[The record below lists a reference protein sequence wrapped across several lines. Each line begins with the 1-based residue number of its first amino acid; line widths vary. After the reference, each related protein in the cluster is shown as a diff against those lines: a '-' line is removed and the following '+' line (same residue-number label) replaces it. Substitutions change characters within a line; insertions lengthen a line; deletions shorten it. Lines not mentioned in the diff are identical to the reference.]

1 MKKSAL
7 LAIVGTAVATLVLA
21 HAFQGDSPLINSASN
36 PAPQLEPGGPGVVVD
51 LRGVNLNRIT
61 TVQVLSGGQVIKDV
75 TVTLGPAT
83 STTRSF
89 TFKAIPDALSRT
101 GLALRISDGR
111 QTIDIPTN
119 ILKIEVGPKKPINP
133 LGTPDTT
140 PRLVDTTKSSSAGP
154 AITSFVING
163 GAASATANRVTLNI
177 AAQNA
182 SSFRASE
189 NSAFTG
195 AAWQTWSITAVPPF
209 DLSAGNGTKT
219 VYVQVKNPAGTVSP
233 TVSDTITLNASP
245 PPTRSEYRIGAGDAY
260 EFSQLQGFKFSS
272 ACGDSITQEAR
283 ISYGGTPWPGS
294 NSIILKAHGKP
305 WDLFGARCDFVLFD
319 GRELKE
325 GWVFKSYD
333 AVAESGNVGSSYTVN
348 ERPTAGSRT
357 IRFRIH
363 LWCDK
368 DYQAQYYI
376 TRITLEGP
384 ANIDWREAF
393 K

>member
-1 MKKSAL
+1 MRESIKMKKSAL
-7 LAIVGTAVATLVLA
+7 LAIVGTAVATIVFA
-21 HAFQGDSPLINSASN
+21 HAIQGDLPLINSASN
-36 PAPQLEPGGPGVVVD
+36 PAPQLAPGGPGVMVD

-83 STTRSF
+83 ATTRSF
-89 TFKAIPDALSRT
+89 TFKATPDALTRT

-119 ILKIEVGPKKPINP
+119 ILKVEVGPQKPLNL
-133 LGTPDTT
+133 LGAPNTT
-140 PRLVDTTKSSSAGP
+140 TRLVDTTRSTSAGP
-154 AITSFVING
+154 AVTSFVING
-163 GAASATANRVTLNI
+163 GAASATATRVTLNL
-177 AAQNA
+177 AVQNA

-195 AAWQTWSITAVPPF
+195 AVWQTWSITAVPSF

-233 TVSDTITLNASP
+233 TASDTITLNI
-245 PPTRSEYRIGAGDAY
+245 PPTPARAEYRIAGPEAY
-260 EFSQLQGFKFSS
+260 GFSRSQGFRFSS
-272 ACGDSITQEAR
+272 KCEDPVTQQAYFDTDGVCKANGRE
-283 ISYGGTPWPGS
+283 GG
-294 NSIILKAHGKP
+294 L
-305 WDLFGARCDFVLFD
+305 LFGARADFVLYD
-319 GRELKE
+319 GRELRE

-333 AVAESGNVGSSYTVN
+333 AYTGPLQDGWGYTVN

-363 LWCDK
+363 MWANRGRFAEYSVKYL
-368 DYQAQYYI
+368 
-376 TRITLEGP
+376 TLEGP
-384 ANIDWREAF
+384 ANMDWREAF
-393 K
+393 R